1 MLPRR
6 PGSPYPSVGRQRLVS
21 ARRLLNLG
29 PAMGFSLRLHVPEPD
44 ETDPQGSGSGDIF
57 TGPNRV
63 VRRLSIMVTY
73 GGWRDDDFAD
83 QLPRVLGPVGVD
95 CHRIGSATEATDFLR
110 RTPVHIAIVDLSMP
124 MDAAA
129 RDFTP
134 AGSRVLA
141 LLRRLEQPP
150 PTVVVRPPQP
160 SLRDSGRSLSDA
172 LREGAFT
179 VMDGPVPLERMLQV
193 LHRVVHRHYR
203 DRWPAA

>member
-1 MLPRR
+1 M
-6 PGSPYPSVGRQRLVS
+6 S
-21 ARRLLNLG
+21 
-29 PAMGFSLRLHVPEPD
+29 FSLRLHVPEPD
-44 ETDPQGSGSGDIF
+44 ETNPQGSGSDAAFI
-57 TGPNRV
+57 GPEGRI
-63 VRRLSIMVTY
+63 RRLSILVTY
-73 GGWRDDDFAD
+73 GGWRSDDFAD
-83 QLPRVLGPVGVD
+83 QLPRVLGPVGVE
-95 CHRIGSATEATDFLR
+95 CHRIGSAAEATDFLR
-110 RTPVHIAIVDLSMP
+110 RTPVHIAIVDLSIP

-150 PTVVVRPPQP
+150 PTVVVRPRQP